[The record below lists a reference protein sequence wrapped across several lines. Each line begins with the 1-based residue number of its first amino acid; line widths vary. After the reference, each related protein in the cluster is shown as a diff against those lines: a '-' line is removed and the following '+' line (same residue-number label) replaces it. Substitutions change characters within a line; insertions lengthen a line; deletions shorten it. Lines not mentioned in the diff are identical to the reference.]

1 MSERVN
7 KNMNQN
13 INKTINPVN
22 TIAVATS
29 YAALSNVST
38 VINQIVNNGFLL
50 EKAPLYLQSSI
61 TELSTYTNLLDISN
75 PINIA
80 GLGAFSWIGY
90 KIITANSNN
99 KGYEQ
104 SYHYGSHG
112 TSRFKSAHEIKNRY
126 YKDYFGWFLGT
137 VDMESKYTSNNLFK
151 LPITKEVQ
159 PYSYKLGMK
168 GAYHPANG
176 ELNMQNIILGPPGS
190 RKTTGYVLPNLFHIV
205 NMYKDKEEKADII
218 ITDPKSEL
226 FENTANYL
234 EQNGYDVK
242 VLDFLTL
249 KHGDTFNPLDYISDE
264 KMLIE
269 ICDAFCKA
277 TAGGDTEDFWESQK
291 VQLLAAILGFIIQ
304 KNEGD
309 KKTFAEAL
317 SLLGQINH
325 VKADDLQS
333 IFSKNNITGAPAQL
347 WSNFCATAKSDNTR
361 AGIVGTLNSAMKLFA
376 VEGVR
381 NLTSSTTVKIEEL
394 GVKKDKPVALFI
406 LMPDEDRSFSAII
419 SMIISILFK
428 QLYKTAYKTNNR
440 LEWPVYFMLE
450 EFCSIDPIRNI
461 TSILSTA
468 RGRRIYPSMI
478 VQSISQLK
486 DRYKNSWEN
495 IISQCDTLV
504 TLGVNDKFTAE
515 YISEILGTTTIK
527 TSSNSS
533 SHRKND
539 INQSESE
546 SYQSRRLLLPDEILK
561 FDNNKMIVRQRA
573 TDPFILYKVQYRH
586 WKEKFCELKPV
597 STLNKLKKVEL
608 STKLDITNVDKGK
621 EMEINEV
628 PEVDIFNMDNMLG
641 SEIESKYEL

>member
-75 PINIA
+75 PNNIA
-80 GLGAFSWIGY
+80 GLGAFSCIGY
-90 KIITANSNN
+90 KIITANSNK

-126 YKDYFGWFLGT
+126 YKDSFGWFLGT